1 MGKRLLFGSEARDKM
16 LEGISLLERAV
27 ISTLGPRGRNVCFDR
42 RTSHPVITKDGVSV
56 AREIKFSD
64 PYMNTGASMIKEAAE
79 NTNAVAGDGTTT
91 TVLLSSEMCKAGVK
105 LVAAGKQPT
114 ELQKG
119 MDAACADLIEKIDN
133 YKMSVR
139 SDKDIL
145 SIATISANNDPV
157 VGSIVHQAFSMIGE
171 GGIVDLQDKLLRT

>member
-64 PYMNTGASMIKEAAE
+64 PYMNTG
-79 NTNAVAGDGTTT
+79 D
-91 TVLLSSEMCKAGVK
+91 
-105 LVAAGKQPT
+105 
-114 ELQKG
+114 
-119 MDAACADLIEKIDN
+119 
-133 YKMSVR
+133 
-139 SDKDIL
+139 
-145 SIATISANNDPV
+145 
-157 VGSIVHQAFSMIGE
+157 
-171 GGIVDLQDKLLRT
+171 